1 MTIQTTAR
9 PDPTRTAPGPG
20 VAAGKVLD
28 LLERARSGLLAACH
42 SESAGERYTQAH
54 LAALRAGAA
63 LLAGEAALRV
73 GAGRIAL
80 AVPAS
85 TDAQVGVA
93 LPEAG
98 VVALPDH
105 ADDPFEGDLREHY
118 VIRTEIWNGAFGANI
133 RAPYAEGF
141 YIPYAEVGD
150 YLPDLS
156 PYNKWLNES
165 DETVVLRNASNL
177 AALFVDVEERE

>member
-1 MTIQTTAR
+1 MESHNHTAWCNYYVDITDVIDLKVKACATMR
-9 PDPTRTAPGPG
+9 SQKYDLPGY
-20 VAAGKVLD
+20 AKK
-28 LLERARSGLLAACH
+28 S
-42 SESAGERYTQAH
+42 
-54 LAALRAGAA
+54 
-63 LLAGEAALRV
+63 
-73 GAGRIAL
+73 
-80 AVPAS
+80 
-85 TDAQVGVA
+85 
-93 LPEAG
+93 
-98 VVALPDH
+98 
-105 ADDPFEGDLREHY
+105 
-118 VIRTEIWNGAFGANI
+118 TEIWNGAFGANI